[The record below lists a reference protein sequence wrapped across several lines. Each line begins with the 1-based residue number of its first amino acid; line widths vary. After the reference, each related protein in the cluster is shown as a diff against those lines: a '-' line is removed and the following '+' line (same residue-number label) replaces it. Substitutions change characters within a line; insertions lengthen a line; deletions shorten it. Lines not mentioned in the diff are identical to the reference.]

1 MAKRKMILDLDTGVD
16 DALAIAYALADP
28 EVDLIGIVS
37 SYGNNLLDVCAEN
50 SLKLLE
56 LLGHTDIPVFKGL
69 PHSCTTDHFDVMQVS
84 KDIHGDNGIGDVELP
99 APSRALEE
107 QSGVDF
113 YIEAAHKYGKNL
125 IIIPTGPMTNLAAA
139 LKKDPEIADLIGNV
153 TFMGGALTV
162 EGNVTPVAEANIN
175 QDPKAALIGNVT
187 FMGGALTV
195 EGNVTPVAEANIN
208 QDPKAADEV
217 MKSNLPLTMVGLD
230 VTLRTLLT
238 KNETK
243 QWRELGT
250 TSGKAFADITDFYI
264 DAYYNLDIDKRGCAL
279 HDPLAVGVSIDPSF
293 VSTISL
299 FMKVVYQEGPYYG
312 RTIGDNAKLN
322 DPNPNVKVAVNVD
335 KERYLKA
342 FMDRLNKLFKEN

>member
-69 PHSCTTDHFDVMQVS
+69 PHSCTTEHFDVMQVS

-113 YIEAAHKYGKNL
+113 YIEAAHKYGKDL

-139 LKKDPEIADLIGNV
+139 LKKDPEIAD
-153 TFMGGALTV
+153 
-162 EGNVTPVAEANIN
+162 
-175 QDPKAALIGNVT
+175 LIGNVT

-250 TSGKAFADITDFYI
+250 ASGKAFADITDFYI

-279 HDPLAVGVSIDPSF
+279 HDPLAVGVGIDPSF

-322 DPNPNVKVAVNVD
+322 DPNPNVKVDVNVD

-342 FMDRLNKLFKEN
+342 FMDHLNKLFKEN

>member
-84 KDIHGDNGIGDVELP
+84 KDIHGNNGIGDVELP
-99 APSRALEE
+99 TPSRALEE

-113 YIEAAHKYGKNL
+113 YIEAAHKYGKDL

-139 LKKDPEIADLIGNV
+139 LKKDPEIAD
-153 TFMGGALTV
+153 
-162 EGNVTPVAEANIN
+162 
-175 QDPKAALIGNVT
+175 LIGNVT

-250 TSGKAFADITDFYI
+250 ASGKAFADITDFYI

-279 HDPLAVGVSIDPSF
+279 HDPLAVGVGVDPSF

>member
-1 MAKRKMILDLDTGVD
+1 MILLKIGGIKTMAKRKMILDLDTGVD

-113 YIEAAHKYGKNL
+113 YIEAAHKYGKDL

-139 LKKDPEIADLIGNV
+139 LKKDPEIAD
-153 TFMGGALTV
+153 
-162 EGNVTPVAEANIN
+162 
-175 QDPKAALIGNVT
+175 LIGNVT

-250 TSGKAFADITDFYI
+250 ASGKAFADITDFYI

-279 HDPLAVGVSIDPSF
+279 HDPLAVGVGIDPSF

>member
-69 PHSCTTDHFDVMQVS
+69 PHSSTSDHFDVMQVS

-99 APSRALEE
+99 APQRAVEAE
-107 QSGVDF
+107 SGVDF
-113 YIEAAHKYGKNL
+113 YIDAAHKYGKDL

-139 LKKDPEIADLIGNV
+139 LKKDPEIADIIGNV

-162 EGNVTPVAEANIN
+162 DGNVTPAAEANIN
-175 QDPKAALIGNVT
+175 QDA
-187 FMGGALTV
+187 
-195 EGNVTPVAEANIN
+195 
-208 QDPKAADEV
+208 KAADEV
-217 MKSNLPLTMVGLD
+217 FKSNLPLTMVGLD

-238 KNETK
+238 KKETQ
-243 QWRELGT
+243 QWRDLGT
-250 TSGKAFADITDFYI
+250 AAGKAYADITDFYI
-264 DAYYNLDIDKRGCAL
+264 DAYYNLDIDKNGCAL
-279 HDPLAVGVSIDPSF
+279 HDPLAVGVGIDPSF
-293 VSTISL
+293 VKTISL
-299 FMKVVYQEGPYYG
+299 FMRCEYDPDSPFYG
-312 RTIGDNAKLN
+312 RTVGDNAKLN

-335 KERYLKA
+335 KERYLNA
-342 FMDRLNKLFKEN
+342 FMDHLTTLFKEN

>member
-175 QDPKAALIGNVT
+175 QDPKAA
-187 FMGGALTV
+187 
-195 EGNVTPVAEANIN
+195 
-208 QDPKAADEV
+208 DEV

-342 FMDRLNKLFKEN
+342 FMDRLNKLLKEN

>member
-69 PHSCTTDHFDVMQVS
+69 PHSCTTEHFDVMQVS

-113 YIEAAHKYGKNL
+113 YIEAAHKYGKDL

-175 QDPKAALIGNVT
+175 QDPKAA
-187 FMGGALTV
+187 
-195 EGNVTPVAEANIN
+195 
-208 QDPKAADEV
+208 DEV
-217 MKSNLPLTMVGLD
+217 MKSNLSLTMVGLD

-250 TSGKAFADITDFYI
+250 ASGKAFADITDFYI

-279 HDPLAVGVSIDPSF
+279 HDPLAVGVGIDPSF

-342 FMDRLNKLFKEN
+342 FMDHLNKLFKEN

>member
-113 YIEAAHKYGKNL
+113 YIEAAHKYGKDL

-139 LKKDPEIADLIGNV
+139 LKKDPEIADLID
-153 TFMGGALTV
+153 
-162 EGNVTPVAEANIN
+162 NI
-175 QDPKAALIGNVT
+175 T

-250 TSGKAFADITDFYI
+250 ASGKAFADITDFYI

-279 HDPLAVGVSIDPSF
+279 HDPLAVGVGIDPSF

>member
-1 MAKRKMILDLDTGVD
+1 MVKRKMILDLDTGVD

-113 YIEAAHKYGKNL
+113 YIEAAHKYGKDL

-139 LKKDPEIADLIGNV
+139 LKKDPDIAN
-153 TFMGGALTV
+153 
-162 EGNVTPVAEANIN
+162 
-175 QDPKAALIGNVT
+175 LIGNVT

-250 TSGKAFADITDFYI
+250 ASGKAFADITDFYI

-279 HDPLAVGVSIDPSF
+279 HDPLAVGVGIDPSF

>member
-113 YIEAAHKYGKNL
+113 YIEAAHKYGKDL

-139 LKKDPEIADLIGNV
+139 LKKDPDIAN
-153 TFMGGALTV
+153 
-162 EGNVTPVAEANIN
+162 
-175 QDPKAALIGNVT
+175 LIGNVT

-250 TSGKAFADITDFYI
+250 ASGKAFADITDFYI

-279 HDPLAVGVSIDPSF
+279 HDPLAVGVGINPSF

>member
-69 PHSCTTDHFDVMQVS
+69 PHSCTTEHFDVMQVS

-113 YIEAAHKYGKNL
+113 YIEAAHKYGKDL

-139 LKKDPEIADLIGNV
+139 LKKDPEIAD
-153 TFMGGALTV
+153 
-162 EGNVTPVAEANIN
+162 
-175 QDPKAALIGNVT
+175 LIGNVT

-250 TSGKAFADITDFYI
+250 ASGKAFADITDFYI

-279 HDPLAVGVSIDPSF
+279 HDPLAVGVGIDPSF

-342 FMDRLNKLFKEN
+342 FMDHLTTLFKEN

>member
-99 APSRALEE
+99 TPSRALEE

-113 YIEAAHKYGKNL
+113 YIEAAHKYGKDL
-125 IIIPTGPMTNLAAA
+125 IIIPTGTMTNLAAA
-139 LKKDPEIADLIGNV
+139 LKKDPEIAD
-153 TFMGGALTV
+153 
-162 EGNVTPVAEANIN
+162 
-175 QDPKAALIGNVT
+175 LIGNVT

-250 TSGKAFADITDFYI
+250 ASGKAFADITDFYI

-279 HDPLAVGVSIDPSF
+279 HDPLAVGVGIDPSF

>member
-99 APSRALEE
+99 TPSRALEE

-113 YIEAAHKYGKNL
+113 YIEAAHKYGKDL
-125 IIIPTGPMTNLAAA
+125 IIIPTGPLTNLAAA
-139 LKKDPEIADLIGNV
+139 LKKDPESAD
-153 TFMGGALTV
+153 
-162 EGNVTPVAEANIN
+162 
-175 QDPKAALIGNVT
+175 LIGNVT

-250 TSGKAFADITDFYI
+250 ASGKAFADITDFYI

-279 HDPLAVGVSIDPSF
+279 HDPLAVGVGVDPSF

>member
-175 QDPKAALIGNVT
+175 QDPKAA
-187 FMGGALTV
+187 
-195 EGNVTPVAEANIN
+195 
-208 QDPKAADEV
+208 DEV

-250 TSGKAFADITDFYI
+250 ASGKAFADITDFYI

-279 HDPLAVGVSIDPSF
+279 HDPLAVGVGIDPSF

-312 RTIGDNAKLN
+312 RTIGDNSKLN

>member
-69 PHSCTTDHFDVMQVS
+69 PHSCTTEHFDVMQVS

-113 YIEAAHKYGKNL
+113 CIEAAHKYGKDL

-139 LKKDPEIADLIGNV
+139 LKKDPEIAD
-153 TFMGGALTV
+153 
-162 EGNVTPVAEANIN
+162 
-175 QDPKAALIGNVT
+175 LIGNVT

-250 TSGKAFADITDFYI
+250 ASGKAFADITDFYI

-279 HDPLAVGVSIDPSF
+279 HDPLAVGVGIDPSF

-342 FMDRLNKLFKEN
+342 FMDHLNKLFKEN

>member
-175 QDPKAALIGNVT
+175 QDPKAA
-187 FMGGALTV
+187 
-195 EGNVTPVAEANIN
+195 
-208 QDPKAADEV
+208 DEV

-279 HDPLAVGVSIDPSF
+279 HDPLAVGVGIDPSF

-312 RTIGDNAKLN
+312 RTIGDNSKLN

>member
-113 YIEAAHKYGKNL
+113 YIEAAHKYGKDL

-139 LKKDPEIADLIGNV
+139 LKKDPDIAN
-153 TFMGGALTV
+153 
-162 EGNVTPVAEANIN
+162 
-175 QDPKAALIGNVT
+175 LIGNVT

-250 TSGKAFADITDFYI
+250 ASGKAFADITDFYI

-279 HDPLAVGVSIDPSF
+279 HDPLAVGVGIDPSF

-299 FMKVVYQEGPYYG
+299 FMKVVYEEGPYYG

-322 DPNPNVKVAVNVD
+322 DENPNVKVAVNVD

-342 FMDRLNKLFKEN
+342 FMDRLTNLFKEH

>member
-69 PHSCTTDHFDVMQVS
+69 PHSCTTEHFDVMQVS

-99 APSRALEE
+99 TPSRALEE

-113 YIEAAHKYGKNL
+113 YIEAAHKYGKDL

-139 LKKDPEIADLIGNV
+139 LKKDPEIAD
-153 TFMGGALTV
+153 
-162 EGNVTPVAEANIN
+162 
-175 QDPKAALIGNVT
+175 LIGNVT

-250 TSGKAFADITDFYI
+250 ASGKAFADITDFYI

-279 HDPLAVGVSIDPSF
+279 HDPLAVGVGVDPSF

>member
-99 APSRALEE
+99 TPSRALEE

-113 YIEAAHKYGKNL
+113 YIEAAHKYGKYL
-125 IIIPTGPMTNLAAA
+125 MIIPTGPMTNLAAA
-139 LKKDPEIADLIGNV
+139 LKKDPEIAD
-153 TFMGGALTV
+153 
-162 EGNVTPVAEANIN
+162 
-175 QDPKAALIGNVT
+175 LIGNVT

-250 TSGKAFADITDFYI
+250 ASGKAFADITDFYI

-279 HDPLAVGVSIDPSF
+279 HDPLAVGVGVDPSF

>member
-99 APSRALEE
+99 TPSRALEE

-113 YIEAAHKYGKNL
+113 YIEAAHKYGKDL

-139 LKKDPEIADLIGNV
+139 LKKDPEIAD
-153 TFMGGALTV
+153 
-162 EGNVTPVAEANIN
+162 
-175 QDPKAALIGNVT
+175 LIGNVT

-279 HDPLAVGVSIDPSF
+279 HDPLAVGVGIDPSF

>member
-16 DALAIAYALADP
+16 DALAIAYALTDP

-99 APSRALEE
+99 APSQALEE

-113 YIEAAHKYGKNL
+113 YIEAAHKYGKDL

-139 LKKDPEIADLIGNV
+139 LKKDPEIAD
-153 TFMGGALTV
+153 
-162 EGNVTPVAEANIN
+162 
-175 QDPKAALIGNVT
+175 LIGNVT

-250 TSGKAFADITDFYI
+250 ASGKAFADITDFYI

-279 HDPLAVGVSIDPSF
+279 HDPLAVGVGIDPSF

>member
-113 YIEAAHKYGKNL
+113 YIEAAHKYGKDL

-139 LKKDPEIADLIGNV
+139 LKKDPEIAD
-153 TFMGGALTV
+153 
-162 EGNVTPVAEANIN
+162 
-175 QDPKAALIGNVT
+175 LIGNVT

-250 TSGKAFADITDFYI
+250 ASGKAFADITDFYI

-279 HDPLAVGVSIDPSF
+279 HDPLAVGVGMDPSF

>member
-113 YIEAAHKYGKNL
+113 YIEAAHKYGKDL

-139 LKKDPEIADLIGNV
+139 LKKDPEIAD
-153 TFMGGALTV
+153 
-162 EGNVTPVAEANIN
+162 
-175 QDPKAALIGNVT
+175 LIGNVT

-250 TSGKAFADITDFYI
+250 ASGKVFADITDFYI

-279 HDPLAVGVSIDPSF
+279 HDPLAVGVGIDPSF

-322 DPNPNVKVAVNVD
+322 DPNPNAKVAVNVD

>member
-113 YIEAAHKYGKNL
+113 YIEAAHKYGKDL

-139 LKKDPEIADLIGNV
+139 LKKDPEIAD
-153 TFMGGALTV
+153 
-162 EGNVTPVAEANIN
+162 
-175 QDPKAALIGNVT
+175 LIGNVT

-250 TSGKAFADITDFYI
+250 ASGKAFADITDFYI

-279 HDPLAVGVSIDPSF
+279 HDPLAVGVGIDPSF

-312 RTIGDNAKLN
+312 RTIGNNAKLN